1 MKTNT
6 FTLFLCLALLSQA
19 GAQDTLTVHR
29 KNGQKSKYQVH
40 RLDSVTFKKNVQG
53 KIDTLQVH
61 NNMFPTITSIIK
73 KTTDKIRF
81 VDFDSLSFKKGDT
94 LDYASPEGYEVLVNA
109 VYTFPSAWYGKIEGF
124 ALGDIGTDSWTL
136 GEGLNL
142 VARTVTETKDIIL
155 YRNLPTNDV
164 LTRQWKQLY
173 AAVNVCN
180 LGIKIA
186 NEQQFGANDP
196 RALRTAEL
204 HFWRAYYYWNI
215 VETWGEVHLT
225 TEPFYTPNLK
235 ANQSPLALLLPVA
248 NKSSIAQFYAQILS
262 DLEYAI
268 AHLPGASTIDGRI
281 TKPIA
286 EAFLARM
293 YLTQG
298 KNQEATAMARKVI
311 TQYNYSLLPKYAD
324 LWDMK
329 SQKNP
334 EVIWSFNFTYNDVY
348 SEASNLYG
356 YGYED
361 RSEGRGRNNAHTLFV
376 GRYESRIAADT
387 FGFIHKDSVNHWPL
401 VKDVRNGNSF
411 NRLVPTPYLLG
422 LYDEKMDAR
431 YNGSFQTVWRCN
443 KAITSPFAPKK
454 FAKGDTA
461 LVVSKGP
468 VSSSKYFAL
477 DYSSLFLPDGHCKNL
492 KNLYLSPRLIKHV
505 DSTRFTDPNQGPS
518 QLGTGNVQS
527 FREAFVIRLSE
538 MYLIAAEA
546 EMKLGN
552 QAAAKEMINVVR
564 RRAALR
570 PDLQTAME
578 VQQDLDIDFILDERA
593 RELAGEYLR
602 WYDLKRTGK
611 LLERTKLHNP
621 DIGDHLLETHLVRPV
636 PKPQLDFM
644 KGGNLVQHQ
653 GY

>member
-1 MKTNT
+1 MKRIS
-6 FTLFLCLALLSQA
+6 FTLLGLCALTAPLA
-19 GAQDTLTVHR
+19 AQDTLTVHK
-29 KNGQKSKYQVH
+29 KNGEKKVYQTN
-40 RLDSVTFKKNVQG
+40 RIDSVTFKKNGQG
-53 KIDTLQVH
+53 KLDTLRVH

-73 KTTDKIRF
+73 KTTDKHVF
-81 VDFDSLSFKKGDT
+81 TAVDSISFKKADT
-94 LDYASPEGYEVLVNA
+94 LDYSSPAGYEVLVNA
-109 VYTFPSAWYGKIEGF
+109 AYTFPSSWYGKIEGF

-142 VARTVTETKDIIL
+142 VARTVTETKDIML
-155 YRNLPTNDV
+155 YRNLPNNDV

-173 AAVNVCN
+173 TAVNVCN
-180 LGIKIA
+180 MGIKIA
-186 NEQQFGANDP
+186 RESNFPANDP
-196 RALRTAEL
+196 RALRSAEL
-204 HFWRAYYYWNI
+204 YFWRAFYYWNI

-225 TEPFYTPNLK
+225 TEPFYRPNLK
-235 ANQSPLALLLPVA
+235 ANQSPLAVFLPEA
-248 NKSSIAQFYAQILS
+248 NKSTVAQFYTQILA
-262 DLEYAI
+262 DLNDAI
-268 AHLPGASTIDGRI
+268 ALLPPSTTVEGRI

-286 EAFLARM
+286 EAFLARV

-298 KNQEATAMARKVI
+298 KNKEAKEMATKVI
-311 TQYNYSLLPKYAD
+311 QGYNYSLLPTYSD

-329 SQKNP
+329 KQKNT
-334 EVIWSFNFTYNDVY
+334 EVIWSFPFQYNDVY
-348 SEASNLYG
+348 HETKNLYG

-376 GRYESRIAADT
+376 GRYESRVAADT
-387 FGFIHKDSVNHWPL
+387 LGFIHKDSVNHWPL

-411 NRLVPTPYLLG
+411 NRLVPTPYLLS

-431 YNGSFQTVWRCN
+431 YNGSFQTVWLSN
-443 KAITSPFAPKK
+443 KAISSPFAPKK

-468 VSSSKYFAL
+468 ISSSKYFTL
-477 DYSSLFLPDGHCKNL
+477 DYSSLFSPDGRCKNF
-492 KNLYLSPRLIKHV
+492 KHLYLSPGLIKHV
-505 DSTRFTDPNQGPS
+505 DSTRFTDATQGPS
-518 QLGTGNVQS
+518 QLGTGNIQS
-527 FREAFVIRLSE
+527 FREAFAIRLSE

-570 PDLQTAME
+570 PDLQAAME
-578 VQQDLDIDFILDERA
+578 VSQDLTIDFILDERA

-611 LLERTKLHNP
+611 LLELTKLRNP
-621 DIGDHLLETHLVRPV
+621 DVGDHLTQAHLVRPV
-636 PKPQLDFM
+636 PQPQLDFM
-644 KGGNLVQHQ
+644 KSGNLTQHL